1 MPREK
6 LTVEI
11 SAETL
16 ALLRDLAKRE
26 GVELEALFDEALED
40 LIAKRRSD
48 EPRTSVMDAY
58 ETGLQKFAPL
68 YRKLTD

>member
-1 MPREK
+1 MPHEK

-16 ALLRDLAKRE
+16 APLRDLAKRE

-40 LIAKRRSD
+40 LIAKRRGD

-58 ETGLQKFAPL
+58 QNGRQKFAPL